1 MTDGFIGTFFPI
13 HAGVL
18 VPVSERIT
26 AVCYGKMYWLGST
39 SANYEPLLNTG
50 LKYNDT
56 GEPDGYSGV
65 FITPGI
71 KAGLLFRLGA
81 WGGLELSYTGTW
93 FTQRYVSS
101 IGLGLVVS
109 DPF

>member
-1 MTDGFIGTFFPI
+1 
-13 HAGVL
+13 
-18 VPVSERIT
+18 
-26 AVCYGKMYWLGST
+26 MYWLGST

-56 GEPDGYSGV
+56 GETSRYEKF

-71 KAGLLFRLGA
+71 KAGLLFRLNDKF
-81 WGGLELSYTGTW
+81 GLELSYTGTW

-101 IGLGLVVS
+101 IGLGLVWFS
-109 DPF
+109 SRSFSEIWKFWGMKD